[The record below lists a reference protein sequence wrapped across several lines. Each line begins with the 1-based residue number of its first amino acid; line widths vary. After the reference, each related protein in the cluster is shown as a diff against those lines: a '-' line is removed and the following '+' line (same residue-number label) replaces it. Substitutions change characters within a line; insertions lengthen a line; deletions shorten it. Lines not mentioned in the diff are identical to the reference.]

1 MLDNVIKMNENK
13 IAQKAERSENLST
26 ISDVLSL
33 RRKELKITQKEL
45 SEKTN
50 ISMVSLAKYEKGE
63 RLPSYENLNR
73 LAKVLELDYDEV
85 CDILTNQK
93 RNRKERAYGN
103 E

>member
-1 MLDNVIKMNENK
+1 
-13 IAQKAERSENLST
+13 
-26 ISDVLSL
+26 
-33 RRKELKITQKEL
+33 
-45 SEKTN
+45 
-50 ISMVSLAKYEKGE
+50 MVSLAKYEKGE

>member
-1 MLDNVIKMNENK
+1 MP
-13 IAQKAERSENLST
+13 T

-33 RRKELKITQKEL
+33 RRKELRITQKEL
-45 SEKTN
+45 SEKTK

-73 LAKVLELDYDEV
+73 LAAVLGLDYDEV

-93 RNRKERAYGN
+93 RSRKERVYGN